1 MHDNELIFTRNGL
14 TNRLTLDQYL
24 AKHQLLIFH
33 IACNYQFDSIL
44 IAYHMGFKPKSVSL
58 FETTALILAVTINF
72 SHGRI
77 PFPLSH
83 SFVVI
88 ILIKNQFIRQK
99 NRLGSAFRAHIKNCK
114 VTEFLFALRIS
125 SQCQIISLFDLIL
138 RMIKILVRIIV
149 LAIFL
154 YEWNYRCGMQERAP
168 PDHPFKSSQQYGSQ
182 YRYLTVLNYLLS
194 IFINFLLL
202 IGAVLPTG

>member
-44 IAYHMGFKPKSVSL
+44 IAFNMGFKPKSVSL
-58 FETTALILAVTINF
+58 FEITALILAVTISPKPLICCNNF
-72 SHGRI
+72 NKKST
-77 PFPLSH
+77 
-83 SFVVI
+83 
-88 ILIKNQFIRQK
+88 NQ
-99 NRLGSAFRAHIKNCK
+99 SAFRAHIKNCK

-125 SQCQIISLFDLIL
+125 SQCQIISLFNLIL